1 MKLDINNIKAL
12 AESLEKNKLSEI
24 SVESEG
30 VKVTLKKEMAQS
42 SPAVRE
48 VTYSHPVYE
57 EVEKEE
63 TASTSTEEKNEE
75 NYKEIVSP
83 MVGTFY
89 SSPAPGADSFISIG
103 QNITEGDT
111 LCIIEAMKLM
121 NEVKSPIKGK
131 LVKIL
136 VNNGDIVK
144 KGDKLF
150 LVE

>member
-24 SVESEG
+24 SIESEG
-30 VKVTLKKEMAQS
+30 VKVTLKKEAAQP
-42 SPAVRE
+42 SPALRE
-48 VTYSHPVYE
+48 VTYSQPVYE
-57 EVEKEE
+57 EIVKEE
-63 TASTSTEEKNEE
+63 AAAVSTEEKSEE
-75 NYKEIVSP
+75 NYREVVSP

-89 SSPAPGADSFISIG
+89 SAPAPGADSFVSIG
-103 QNITEGDT
+103 QNIAEGDT

-131 LVKIL
+131 LVKML

>member
-1 MKLDINNIKAL
+1 MKLDINNIKTL

-30 VKVTLKKEMAQS
+30 VKVILKKEFAQPS
-42 SPAVRE
+42 AAVRE
-48 VTYSHPVYE
+48 VTYTQPVHE
-57 EVEKEE
+57 EVPEE
-63 TASTSTEEKNEE
+63 AAPALAEEKNEQ
-75 NYKEIVSP
+75 NYREIVSP
-83 MVGTFY
+83 MVGTYY